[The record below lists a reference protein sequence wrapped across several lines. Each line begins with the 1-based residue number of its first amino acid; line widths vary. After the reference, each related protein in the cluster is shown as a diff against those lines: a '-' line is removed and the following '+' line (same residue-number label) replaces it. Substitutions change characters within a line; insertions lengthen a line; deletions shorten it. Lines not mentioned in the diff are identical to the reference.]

1 MRSLVLVGLVG
12 LLVGVAGG
20 CSGGSDSHS
29 AKPPDM
35 SAPENEGGAAGAGSS
50 DANESES
57 GAAGAENAPPTPFEM
72 ICSGLSGC
80 TGTQFCSTE
89 AMCGVCTCLKPVQVE
104 CKSDFG
110 CTGQKTC
117 LSEDS
122 CDPCVCSA
130 LGNAWIV
137 KGQGTAREV
146 EATAEGG
153 AVVRLDGAPWFVA
166 YDRLGVDRALATTLA
181 FDWVSSFVVA
191 TDDSLYVAGLRNKL
205 VTVSHLSSTGTL
217 MNLTTWPADFSE
229 FGTIVSAPNGQLYVS
244 ARLPSTGVFD
254 NIVLVAVNPD
264 GSPGM
269 QTKLGVRDVPKRVAL
284 NAAGDIVDG
293 TPADGAISYDTST
306 ETDFIPAVRGNTSVL
321 PNATKNLGNYIAGI
335 APVGKDGW
343 VFATASRTDVDLGA
357 GTETWSATLHRVDA
371 RGAKVWDLPDLVGA
385 RQMPFAL
392 LSDSVYLGSDRI
404 SLSGRLIS
412 KVGEP
417 TSPPPVG
424 SAAAGPSTVIVVRS
438 TGDQTY
444 SVERFDFPAL
454 TPVKHAIGD
463 ACAASTDCPKN
474 SGCCNNAC
482 AASTKCPLGS
492 ACSSGIACEDTCY
505 SAPGAPG
512 FCATSCVATKD
523 CDTGYFCTSG
533 VCLPSCGNGSCPFH
547 ASCQSEPDAES
558 ISVKVCSY

>member
-1 MRSLVLVGLVG
+1 MTLLGLLG
-12 LLVGVAGG
+12 LLVGSAGA
-20 CSGGSDSHS
+20 CSGGSGSQ
-29 AKPPDM
+29 AANPPDV
-35 SAPENEGGAAGAGSS
+35 SEPQNEGGAAGAQQN
-50 DANESES
+50 DA
-57 GAAGAENAPPTPFEM
+57 GAAGAKSAPLTNFSM
-72 ICSGLSGC
+72 DCTGLSDC
-80 TGTQFCSTE
+80 QGTQFCVTE
-89 AMCGVCTCLKPVQVE
+89 AMCGACVCTQPVQVE
-104 CKSDFG
+104 CTSAYG
-110 CTGQKTC
+110 CTGEKTC
-117 LSEDS
+117 LAEDS
-122 CDPCVCSA
+122 CDPCLCSA

-146 EATAEGG
+146 EATPTGG
-153 AVVRLDGAPWFVA
+153 VVVRLDGAPWFVE
-166 YDRLGVDRALATTLA
+166 YDRLGIDMPLATTLA

-191 TDDSLYVAGLRNKL
+191 ADASLYVAGLRNKL
-205 VTVSHLSSTGTL
+205 ITVSHLSATGTL

-229 FGTIVSAPNGQLYVS
+229 FGTMVSAPNGQLYVS
-244 ARLPSTGVFD
+244 ARLPATGVF
-254 NIVLVAVNPD
+254 LVAVNAD

-269 QTKLGVRDVPKRVAL
+269 QTRLGVRDVPKRVAL

-293 TPADGAISYDTST
+293 TPADGAVSYDTAA
-306 ETDFIPAVRGNTSVL
+306 ETDFIPAVKGNTSIL

-371 RGAKVWDLPDLVGA
+371 RGAKVWDLPDLVGS
-385 RQMPFAL
+385 REMPFAL
-392 LSDSVYLGSDRI
+392 LSDSVYLGTDRI

-412 KVGEP
+412 KVGES

-444 SVERFDFPAL
+444 SVERFEFPEL
-454 TPVKHAIGD
+454 SPVKHAIGD
-463 ACAASTDCPKN
+463 ACATSTDCPKG
-474 SGCCNNAC
+474 SGCCDNVC
-482 AASTKCPLGS
+482 AASAKCPLGS
-492 ACSSGIACEDTCY
+492 TCSSGIACEDTCY

-512 FCATSCVATKD
+512 FCARSCVATKD

-547 ASCQSEPDAES
+547 ASCQSEPDAEG

>member
-1 MRSLVLVGLVG
+1 MRSVA
-12 LLVGVAGG
+12 LVGVVGLFLGLAGG
-20 CSGGSDSHS
+20 CSGGSASHA

-50 DANESES
+50 AENDSES
-57 GAAGAENAPPTPFEM
+57 GAAGAESAPPTPFQM
-72 ICSGLSGC
+72 ICTGVSDC

-89 AMCGVCTCLKPVQVE
+89 AMCGVCTCLKPVQVQ

-110 CTGQKTC
+110 CTGQQTC

-130 LGNAWIV
+130 LENAWIV

-146 EATAEGG
+146 QATPSGG
-153 AVVRLDGAPWFVA
+153 AVVRLDGAPWFIE
-166 YDRLGVDRALATTLA
+166 YDRLGIDRPLATTLA

-191 TDDSLYVAGLRNKL
+191 ADASLYVAGVRNKL
-205 VTVSHLSSTGTL
+205 ITVSHLSSTGTL

-244 ARLPSTGVFD
+244 ARLPSTGVGN
-254 NIVLVAVNPD
+254 NIVLVAVNAD
-264 GSPGM
+264 GAPGM
-269 QTKLGVRDVPKRVAL
+269 QTHLSLRDVPWRVAL

-293 TPADGAISYDTST
+293 IPANGAIPYDTST
-306 ETDFIPAVRGNTSVL
+306 ETDFRPALSGNTSNF
-321 PNATKNLGNYIAGI
+321 PEASKDFGSYIAGI
-335 APVGKDGW
+335 APVADDGW
-343 VFATASRTDVDLGA
+343 VFATATRTDVDLEA
-357 GTETWSATLHRVDA
+357 GTETWSATLHRLDA
-371 RGAKVWDLPDLVGA
+371 RGAKVWDLPNLVGS
-385 RQMPFAL
+385 RYMPFAL

-404 SLSGRLIS
+404 SLSGRRVS
-412 KVGEP
+412 TVGEP
-417 TSPPPVG
+417 TSLPPVG
-424 SAAAGPSTVIVVRS
+424 SAAAGPSTLIVVRY

-444 SVERFDFPAL
+444 SVERFDFPEL
-454 TPVKHAIGD
+454 SPIKHAIGD
-463 ACAASTDCPKN
+463 ACATGTDCPKG
-474 SGCCNNAC
+474 SGCCNNVC
-482 AASTKCPLGS
+482 AASAKCPLGS

-547 ASCQSEPDAES
+547 ASCQSEPDTES